1 MTIFSKILKKTLST
15 TSEIPKIRYHVSN
28 EVVNIDNDYVCS
40 VIKFDGIVFEAISDN
55 VLENDFDALNLL
67 FAESAK
73 EKAGR
78 IAFYTYLLRREIQID
93 TQYNFANKFCQDFA
107 DKYLR
112 RFNENKYF
120 QNGFYIAIL
129 MKYDES
135 IDEAITE
142 INAIVDRFSKT
153 LNKYEPST
161 LKAFKNEHDVLKS
174 EVFDFFYEIINS
186 EKPIASTPL
195 TGTPAYDVLP
205 DAGLHFGFELL
216 QVKGNHNKYANLYDL
231 KDFPRNTRLGMF
243 NSASLALPFEYNLV
257 QSFVALS
264 PAKAIDRIEKQANR
278 LRLNGDKAEHQQ
290 QELIEAQAYIQSG
303 ELAFGEYHSSLIVYG
318 ETAKE
323 AIDNGTYAQASFSNN
338 AGAVYRKAKLSAPA
352 TYFSQIPL
360 YNSKPRPMLKS
371 SRNLAGTFSM
381 HNYSKGKSKGNPL
394 GDGSAIIPLE
404 TMSKTMYDFNF
415 HFTNPLEDNTGD
427 SIAGHTL
434 LLGAT
439 GTGKTTLQTALLT
452 FVTRFDPAMFI
463 LDKDR
468 GMDIFVRA
476 LDGDYFAI
484 EEGVPTGINPFQFN
498 DSPKLRDFLNDLVVT
513 CATDK
518 DTNCSSEE
526 QNQIKNAIDTVMQLP
541 FEHRRFSALLH
552 SIPDRGGN
560 TLFQRLLKWCDTPE
574 NQGRF
579 SWCLDNETNIF
590 DPETFKIVGFEIGS
604 ILKEDYQP
612 TEPLLSCL
620 LYLKSEMVKNYEL
633 ILSLVEE
640 CWLPLL
646 YPTPQKMILDTLKTG
661 RKMGEF
667 LLLITQSPEE
677 LIKSPIFPALVQQ
690 TPTKILLP
698 NPDAEYKNEQGGG
711 YSRIGLTQK
720 EFDKLKKLALDSRT
734 FLIKQGHNSSFGVMN
749 LYGFSNEIAVLS
761 STKTNVQ
768 LLDQIKALLPN
779 GTKSEIWL
787 PILYKAIQLRKSG
800 ELDLPHLIDQEFT
813 QKISNA
819 FGFDADFSNTTEE
832 ETTHA

>member
-290 QELIEAQAYIQSG
+290 QELIEA
-303 ELAFGEYHSSLIVYG
+303 
-318 ETAKE
+318 
-323 AIDNGTYAQASFSNN
+323 
-338 AGAVYRKAKLSAPA
+338 
-352 TYFSQIPL
+352 
-360 YNSKPRPMLKS
+360 
-371 SRNLAGTFSM
+371 
-381 HNYSKGKSKGNPL
+381 
-394 GDGSAIIPLE
+394 
-404 TMSKTMYDFNF
+404 
-415 HFTNPLEDNTGD
+415 
-427 SIAGHTL
+427 
-434 LLGAT
+434 
-439 GTGKTTLQTALLT
+439 
-452 FVTRFDPAMFI
+452 
-463 LDKDR
+463 
-468 GMDIFVRA
+468 
-476 LDGDYFAI
+476 
-484 EEGVPTGINPFQFN
+484 
-498 DSPKLRDFLNDLVVT
+498 
-513 CATDK
+513 
-518 DTNCSSEE
+518 
-526 QNQIKNAIDTVMQLP
+526 
-541 FEHRRFSALLH
+541 
-552 SIPDRGGN
+552 
-560 TLFQRLLKWCDTPE
+560 
-574 NQGRF
+574 
-579 SWCLDNETNIF
+579 
-590 DPETFKIVGFEIGS
+590 
-604 ILKEDYQP
+604 
-612 TEPLLSCL
+612 
-620 LYLKSEMVKNYEL
+620 
-633 ILSLVEE
+633 
-640 CWLPLL
+640 
-646 YPTPQKMILDTLKTG
+646 
-661 RKMGEF
+661 
-667 LLLITQSPEE
+667 
-677 LIKSPIFPALVQQ
+677 
-690 TPTKILLP
+690 
-698 NPDAEYKNEQGGG
+698 
-711 YSRIGLTQK
+711 
-720 EFDKLKKLALDSRT
+720 
-734 FLIKQGHNSSFGVMN
+734 
-749 LYGFSNEIAVLS
+749 
-761 STKTNVQ
+761 
-768 LLDQIKALLPN
+768 KAL
-779 GTKSEIWL
+779 
-787 PILYKAIQLRKSG
+787 
-800 ELDLPHLIDQEFT
+800 
-813 QKISNA
+813 
-819 FGFDADFSNTTEE
+819 
-832 ETTHA
+832 